1 MKWLLVLLLAVV
13 IFGGAALFS
22 YKIFF
27 EQEMAL
33 RAEQTSTATPAPTPD
48 FGAKE
53 YLAAAALKD
62 EGKLLDARTAL
73 LTFLQRYPR
82 SGRSD
87 DAKDMLGEIN
97 MTVLLTRIPTPDK
110 TEYVVKKGDVL
121 ARVAQKTKSTPELI
135 MRMNNMD
142 GTMLR
147 IGEKL
152 LISHPEFSLLVQREA
167 KAVILLNKDVFFKR
181 YRIAEE
187 KLPAKQPPKIK
198 TRVAEVMAWKD
209 GKRIGLG
216 SREYAESTRWIRL
229 GAAGYTLY
237 AIPDLGHSHM
247 DVEAPPVGLGLAASD
262 LIEMSALV
270 NSKTP
275 VTITD

>member
-27 EQEMAL
+27 QQEMAL
-33 RAEQTSTATPAPTPD
+33 RAEQHSTATPVPTPD

-53 YLAAAALKD
+53 YVAAAALKD
-62 EGKLLDARTAL
+62 EGKLLEARTAL
-73 LTFLQRYPR
+73 LAFLQRYPR
-82 SGRSD
+82 SGHAG
-87 DAKDMLGEIN
+87 DAMDLLGEIN
-97 MTVLLTRIPTPDK
+97 ITVLLSRIPTPDK

-121 ARVAQKTKSTPELI
+121 ARVAQKTKSTTELI

-147 IGEKL
+147 IGERL
-152 LISHPEFSLLVQREA
+152 LISHPEFTLLVQREQH
-167 KAVILLNKDVFFKR
+167 AVILLNKGVFFKR
-181 YRIAEE
+181 YHIAEE
-187 KLPAKQPPKIK
+187 KLPARQPPKIT

-209 GKRIGLG
+209 GKRIGIG
-216 SREYAESTRWIRL
+216 SKDYAESTRWVRL

-237 AIPDLGHSHM
+237 SISDLAHSEKN
-247 DVEAPPVGLGLAASD
+247 VEAPPVGLGLAASD